1 MKKILSVFLLASII
15 LLFGCNNQVED
26 NTKVINPLPETLD
39 INELDNC
46 TVAVSLDKGDA
57 KVSDSG
63 KMEMDV
69 TVYSYELYDIADIA
83 SLNEN
88 DVIVRQNKEI
98 KISEIERLENGLV
111 RINGGEENGGFDL
124 VSNNSTVYYE
134 IGMNDIKAYHEL
146 GEVTLPVSDKFEYV
160 DESNPDENV
169 KTYFSED
176 FLNDSIS
183 EYNFSPNNTSI
194 LIENGNIIKMI
205 KSYMP

>member
-98 KISEIERLENGLV
+98 KINEIERLENGLV

-134 IGMNDIKAYHEL
+134 ISMNDIKTYHEL
-146 GEVTLPVSDKFEYV
+146 GEVTLPVSNKFEYV
-160 DESNPDENV
+160 DESYPDENV